1 MAVPKFQ
8 PLVFG
13 GVSKGAI
20 GLGELGPNPMLSIF
34 HVLVSWSG
42 WLTWSSEPLNSIF
55 SWGRMEMKFWG
66 IFFFVGRFLGFV
78 VKLGGV
84 GSWELNLHDFNSLA

>member
-42 WLTWSSEPLNSIF
+42 LLTWSSEPLIF
-55 SWGRMEMKFWG
+55 FLGEDGDEVSGGFFSGGDFWG
-66 IFFFVGRFLGFV
+66 L
-78 VKLGGV
+78 L
-84 GSWELNLHDFNSLA
+84 